1 MAHASKIIA
10 LLLALAAS
18 AACASEAP
26 SGQDPG
32 MRIYRSGLLPSG
44 AVLRGVLRNGTE
56 LSGADAA
63 CAKCHRRSG
72 LGGGEGQKAIRPIA
86 GRLLFARA
94 EAPAAERARGLPVGA
109 QSLRPP
115 YTVET
120 LAKALREGVDPSGRA
135 LDALMPRFDM
145 KDEDVAQLAAYLQRL
160 SQTWAPG
167 VSESE
172 IHFAT
177 IVTPGVDPV
186 RSKAMLDVLE
196 TFFADKNAGTRK
208 EGRRKAIGR
217 EQMYRSYRTWVLHV
231 WKLEGLPETWSAQ
244 LEAHYRKQPVFA
256 ALSGMGAGDWRPVHE
271 FCEQTGLPC
280 LFPNVDYP
288 VISETDYASIYFSRG
303 IVLEAEVLA
312 RHLADAGRDGQG
324 GPVVQ
329 VFRDDAVGRV
339 PAQALRAALRNR
351 GIGNVVD
358 RPVSGK
364 EPVSAGFWRG
374 LLEAERPG
382 ILVLWLND
390 GDFVNL
396 HALGDPPPGLESFF
410 LSASLV
416 TSPCR
421 VLLFDTWLDK
431 VRLTYPF
438 ELASRR
444 TQRASRM
451 ELWLRSRNIPLQDER
466 IQANTYFAVTV
477 AGDALAHMNEN
488 FSRDYFI
495 ERVEQMTEQSLSSE
509 LYPRLSLGPGQR
521 YASRGSYVVRF
532 SGSGENTLVPVSDWI
547 VP

>member
-1 MAHASKIIA
+1 MAHASKIVA

-56 LSGADAA
+56 LSGPDAA

-72 LGGGEGQKAIRPIA
+72 LGGGEGQRTIRPIA
-86 GRLLFARA
+86 GRLLFAS
-94 EAPAAERARGLPVGA
+94 PTERAGKPWEKA
-109 QSLRPP
+109 QSRSS

-120 LAKALREGVDPSGRA
+120 LARALREGVDPSGRI
-135 LDALMPRFDM
+135 LDELMPRFSMSD
-145 KDEDVAQLAAYLQRL
+145 DNVEQLVAYLKNL
-160 SQTWAPG
+160 SQTSAPG
-167 VSESE
+167 VSENE

-186 RSKAMLDVLE
+186 RTKAMLEVLE

-217 EQMYRSYRTWVLHV
+217 ERMYLAYRTWVLHV

-244 LEAHYRKQPVFA
+244 LEAYYRKQPVFA

-271 FCEQTGLPC
+271 FCEQAALPC
-280 LFPNVDYP
+280 LFPNINYP

-324 GPVVQ
+324 GSVVQ
-329 VFRDDAVGRV
+329 VFHDDAVGRV
-339 PAQALRAALRNR
+339 PAQALRAALRNH
-351 GIGNVVD
+351 GVSNLVD
-358 RPVSGK
+358 RPVSRK

-382 ILVLWLND
+382 ILVLWLDD

-396 HALGDPPPGLESFF
+396 HALGDPPPGLESFYF
-410 LSASLV
+410 SASLV

-431 VRLTYPF
+431 VRLLYPF

-444 TQRASRM
+444 MQRASRM
-451 ELWLRSRNIPLQDER
+451 DLWLRSRNIPLTDER
-466 IQANTYFAVTV
+466 VQANTYFAVTV
-477 AGDALAHMNEN
+477 AGDALAHMDEN
-488 FSRDYFI
+488 FSRDYFL
-495 ERVEQMTEQSLSSE
+495 ERVEQMTEQSLSSV

-521 YASRGSYVVRF
+521 YASRGSYVVKYS
-532 SGSGENTLVPVSDWI
+532 SGGEMVPVGDWI